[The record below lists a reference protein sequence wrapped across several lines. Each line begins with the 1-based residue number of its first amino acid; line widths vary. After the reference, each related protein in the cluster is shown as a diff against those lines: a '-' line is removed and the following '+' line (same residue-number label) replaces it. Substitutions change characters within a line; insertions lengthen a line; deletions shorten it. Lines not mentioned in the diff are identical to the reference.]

1 MTKHKRYQE
10 ERCQREP
17 NRDPATTTFR
27 LDQNPPSSYP
37 VALRYRRGVATRQWR
52 RATTDAATTR
62 WDSRTRLAGTTA
74 LPRGTHCLRPAFRR
88 VPATNNVNRNKI
100 VHCEVTSTP
109 TTRTT
114 GAGAGGTNAHAQRT
128 AIRET
133 VSRERLTDDA
143 RGGMSRRE
151 RRDPPCRYGET
162 SRHDTNVSRTP
173 R

>member
-37 VALRYRRGVATRQWR
+37 GRVAVDRRRSHSGGARPQTRRQR
-52 RATTDAATTR
+52 
-62 WDSRTRLAGTTA
+62 AGTRGRGSRG
-74 LPRGTHCLRPAFRR
+74 PRLFRAGRTGLRPAFRR

-114 GAGAGGTNAHAQRT
+114 GAGAGGTNAHAQRN

-162 SRHDTNVSRTP
+162 SRHYTTDSRTP